1 MQKEEV
7 LTKQTAIDW
16 LISQIEEGSATS
28 KTYEFMYIKIPYNAL
43 KEAKVMEKEQ
53 IIKAAYEFMGTNF
66 DSNIGRA
73 QQYYNETYGGE
84 NEQD

>member
-28 KTYEFMYIKIPYNAL
+28 KTYEFMFIKIPYNAL
-43 KEAKVMEKEQ
+43 KEAKEMEKQQ
-53 IIKAAYEFMGTNF
+53 IIDAFGYEEIDGE
-66 DSNIGRA
+66 
-73 QQYYNETYGGE
+73 QYYNETYGGK